1 MSANS
6 VNFSAANIVAVFP
19 IDTSR
24 NSVVIRFGNQ
34 QREFSRSCG
43 VGAAILFKTKN
54 QAKSVFEN
62 FRRTELCDFG
72 RSSGKDA
79 RCNKTEW
86 FVDIHGN
93 KEQILPALER
103 VFNIKLI

>member
-1 MSANS
+1 MSTNS

-19 IDTSR
+19 LDTST

-34 QREFSRSCG
+34 KREFSRSCS

-54 QAKSVFEN
+54 EAKSVFEN
-62 FRRTELCDFG
+62 LHKSELCAFG
-72 RSSGKDA
+72 HSWGKDA
-79 RCNKTEW
+79 RCRQTEW
-86 FVDIHGN
+86 FVDIHGK

-103 VFNIKLI
+103 VFNMKLI